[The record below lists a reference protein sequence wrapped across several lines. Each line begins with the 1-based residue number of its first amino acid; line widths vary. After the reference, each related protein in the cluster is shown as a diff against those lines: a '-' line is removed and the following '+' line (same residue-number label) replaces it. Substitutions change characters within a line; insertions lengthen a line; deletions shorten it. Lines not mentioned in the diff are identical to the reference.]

1 MSFFKKNEISTRN
14 ENEVIMP
21 PLPPPTVVF
30 RLNILL
36 GLGLT
41 SSNLFVALYVP
52 TVTVVGGI

>member
-36 GLGLT
+36 GFSLA
-41 SSNLFVALYVP
+41 SPNLFVALYLP

>member
-1 MSFFKKNEISTRN
+1 MISP
-14 ENEVIMP
+14 EGGPEVITP
-21 PLPPPTVVF
+21 PLPPPTAVF